1 MKKSFFKPYIGND
14 YHKGI
19 NGKRVLVV
27 GASFYCGSKDCKFF
41 AECTN
46 PVQKDS
52 GRFDTCCSAYTLSGQ
67 RLSEEPSNAIADGYK
82 TYQTFGKFMQQF
94 AEDTEDV
101 WQRLAFTNY
110 LQFIS
115 PTIDTRKE
123 YLSSRDFEAFNE
135 TLAALQPDVV
145 VAWGVAFIEEIR
157 DKNPYVIDIE
167 RLPDT
172 AWYLFHI
179 RLPYMTHDITVVNC
193 YHPASMAHW
202 YNNLDTLTMYMK
214 QVLFS

>member
-1 MKKSFFKPYIGND
+1 MKKSFFKPYIGDD

-52 GRFDTCCSAYTLSGQ
+52 GKFDTCCSAYTLSGQ

-94 AEDTEDV
+94 VTNIEDV

-135 TLAALQPDVV
+135 TLAVLQPDVV
-145 VAWGVAFIEEIR
+145 VTWGVAFIEEIR

-179 RLPYMTHDITVVNC
+179 RLPHMTHDITVVNC

>member
-1 MKKSFFKPYIGND
+1 MKKSFFKPYIGDD

-27 GASFYCGSKDCKFF
+27 GASFYCGSKDCRYF

-52 GRFDTCCSAYTLSGQ
+52 SKFDTCCSAYTLSGQ

-82 TYQTFGKFMQQF
+82 TYQTFGKFMQF
-94 AEDTEDV
+94 VADTEDV
-101 WQRLAFTNY
+101 WQRMAFTNY

-115 PTIDTRKE
+115 PTIETRKE

-179 RLPYMTHDITVVNC
+179 RLPQMTHDITVVNC

>member
-1 MKKSFFKPYIGND
+1 MKKSFFKPYIGDD

-27 GASFYCGSKDCKFF
+27 GASFYCGSKDCQYF

-52 GRFDTCCSAYTLSGQ
+52 SKFDTCCSAYTLSGQ

-94 AEDTEDV
+94 AKDTEDV

-115 PTIDTRKE
+115 PTIETRKV

-179 RLPYMTHDITVVNC
+179 RLPQMTHDITVVNS